1 MGKWWKMMSSTTS
14 KNQNLFFFLNSYRQ
28 THIPDILGDV
38 LWDQNLCEGHSEYL
52 ECQVSAI
59 LQRNYATV
67 YISGATFW
75 NCKVAY
81 FNLFRPLCTLFL
93 PLYGFL
99 RHFFLLFAK
108 EVDVFV
114 AVFFKKGIDT
124 CHCPKVATMNHFGL
138 PGIWVW
144 IKSLAL

>member
-52 ECQVSAI
+52 ERQVSAI

-99 RHFFLLFAK
+99 HHFFLLFAK